1 MTGNHSGFQLT
12 QPDDFTRA
20 LASYVRCFR
29 QRNQWTQQVL
39 AARAGIPA
47 STLSRFERTGLAASD
62 AVAKL
67 LFALGALDDFHS
79 FLAKRRSV
87 LEIPQDLRELKPAKE
102 IRRVRIKKGDLR

>member
-1 MTGNHSGFQLT
+1 MENHPSFQLT

-29 QRNQWTQQVL
+29 QQNHWTQQVL

-67 LFALGALDDFHS
+67 LFALGALDEFHS
-79 FLAKRRSV
+79 FLTKRRNA
-87 LEIPQDLRELKPAKE
+87 LDLPQDLRDLKPAKE
-102 IRRVRIKKGDLR
+102 IRRVRMKKGDAK